1 MHIPISRK
9 TIAIIGLVITIIGLL
24 VTIAYYQASIDYWL
38 EKPETFTLGLN
49 SITIYCK
56 NGGKIDGDFKLKLRF
71 VNASFSTK
79 TAKPYTQVDNSTMK
93 TRFLLHEGE
102 SNQKTVYFTT
112 HNNVSG
118 FSIKLSMEKTNFFG
132 IEKPNPMYPTKLEY
146 EWNEQENIFVLI
158 E

>member
-1 MHIPISRK
+1 MRIPLTRK
-9 TIAIIGLVITIIGLL
+9 TISLLLLFVAIIGLLLTIEK
-24 VTIAYYQASIDYWL
+24 TRASIDYWL
-38 EKPETFTLGLN
+38 QKRQTFTVGLN

-71 VNASFSTK
+71 VNASFSNQ
-79 TAKPYTQVDNSTMK
+79 TAKPYTQVDNSTVKM
-93 TRFLLHEGE
+93 RFLLHEGE

-132 IEKPNPMYPTKLEY
+132 IEKPNPMYPTKLQY
-146 EWNEQENIFVLI
+146 KWNEQEITFVLI